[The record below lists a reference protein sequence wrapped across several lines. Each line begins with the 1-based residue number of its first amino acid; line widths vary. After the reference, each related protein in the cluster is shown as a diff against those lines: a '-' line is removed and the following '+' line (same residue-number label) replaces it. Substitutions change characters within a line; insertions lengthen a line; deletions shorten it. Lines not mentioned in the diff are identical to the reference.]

1 MAKRIL
7 SISYD
12 ESLLATRQLIL
23 TRVGYDVKSALG
35 FVQAQEVCRDGSF
48 DLIILGHSIP
58 RRDKSAVVSL
68 IKSSCGSAAVLSLVK
83 ATESPIPE
91 ANSFTYDL
99 DPDSLLK
106 AVCNAIG
113 EP

>member
-23 TRVGYDVKSALG
+23 TRAGYDVKSALG

-68 IKSSCGSAAVLSLVK
+68 IKSSCGSTTVLSLVK
-83 ATESPIPE
+83 PTESPIPE
-91 ANSFTYDL
+91 ANYFTYDL
-99 DPDSLLK
+99 DPDSLIK
-106 AVCNAIG
+106 AVRNAIG